1 MDEENVL
8 EKFSVWKLLELLDQL
23 CTLKRASLIYE
34 TNVLK
39 ITAISKI
46 KSILR
51 NICVAC
57 VGWLTNFRQMRG
69 RTDNER

>member
-51 NICVAC
+51 NMVCCLCRLA
-57 VGWLTNFRQMRG
+57 NKFQ
-69 RTDNER
+69 TDARKDGQ